1 MLFDGGELVGDE
13 VNISKHTFD
22 LGINGFL
29 PSSDIDHRKSL
40 SGLVKSPHERIQ
52 SICRLVV
59 AALPEGDVETTQ
71 LHEGPH
77 MKFVVFGLNLVF
89 DVFIQLL
96 RSFAPSDHPTLQVR
110 LTENVAVTIYDADDA
125 SFRGLGSWSEL
136 CQGNEMRT

>member
-40 SGLVKSPHERIQ
+40 SGLVKSPHERVQ

-59 AALPEGDVETTQ
+59 GLIACPLNPALFHLTGLRLYSLAGRPALFLWET
-71 LHEGPH
+71 
-77 MKFVVFGLNLVF
+77 
-89 DVFIQLL
+89 
-96 RSFAPSDHPTLQVR
+96 A
-110 LTENVAVTIYDADDA
+110 
-125 SFRGLGSWSEL
+125 
-136 CQGNEMRT
+136 